1 MPAAMSALPSPQ
13 ARALAFIGI
22 IVSGVIGGLIGAGFA
37 KKQCTGSC
45 ATPIAA
51 GALVGS
57 VLIALGTAVVAV
69 LALRALGE
77 WKNRPQ
83 L

>member
-1 MPAAMSALPSPQ
+1 MSALPSPV

-22 IVSGVIGGLIGAGFA
+22 IVGGALGGLVGAGFA
-37 KKQCTGSC
+37 KKQCTGNC

-57 VLIALGTAVVAV
+57 VLIALGSAVVAV

-77 WKNRPQ
+77 WKNRPH